1 MKIQTIER
9 FLNRED
15 VFTWIDD
22 GQLDLPDSLAD
33 EFVSQAIRE
42 SGFDFLIQ
50 ALHTQVYCEAFA
62 VDLVK
67 SLHSGNLFDIA
78 MFHEQAITCLRDY
91 ARFVLDQNVDIAI
104 SALEKFKKQYAKDAQ
119 IINLWETK
127 GTLA

>member
-1 MKIQTIER
+1 MKLQTIER

-15 VFTWIDD
+15 VFTWVHD
-22 GQLDLPDSLAD
+22 GQLDLPDNLAD
-33 EFVSQAIRE
+33 EFVGQAIRE

-50 ALHTQVYCEAFA
+50 ALHTQAYCETFA

-91 ARFVLDQNVDIAI
+91 ARFVLDQNTDIAV
-104 SALEKFKKQYAKDAQ
+104 AAYRKFQREYEIGEIQNAQ
-119 IINLWETK
+119 ILEFK
-127 GTLA
+127 PF

>member
-50 ALHTQVYCEAFA
+50 ALHTQAYCETFA

-78 MFHEQAITCLRDY
+78 MFHEQAVTCLRDY
-91 ARFVLDQNVDIAI
+91 ARFVLDQNIDIAV
-104 SALEKFKKQYAKDAQ
+104 AAYRKFQRLYEIGEIQNAQ
-119 IINLWETK
+119 ILEFK
-127 GTLA
+127 PF

>member
-1 MKIQTIER
+1 MKLQTIER

-15 VFTWIDD
+15 VFTWVYD
-22 GQLDLPDSLAD
+22 GQLDLPDNLAD
-33 EFVSQAIRE
+33 EFVGQAIRE

-50 ALHTQVYCEAFA
+50 ALHTQAYCETFA

-91 ARFVLDQNVDIAI
+91 ARFVLDQNIDIAV
-104 SALEKFKKQYAKDAQ
+104 AAYRKFQREYEIGEIQNAQ
-119 IINLWETK
+119 ILEFK
-127 GTLA
+127 PF

>member
-1 MKIQTIER
+1 MKLQTIED

-22 GQLDLPDSLAD
+22 DQLDLPDSLAD
-33 EFVSQAIRE
+33 EFVDRAIRE

-50 ALHTQVYCEAFA
+50 ALHTQAYCEAFA

-78 MFHEQAITCLRDY
+78 MFHEQAVTVLRDY
-91 ARFVLDQNVDIAI
+91 ARFVLDQNIDIGIA
-104 SALEKFKKQYAKDAQ
+104 ALRKFEKNYSRDAQ
-119 IINLWETK
+119 IINLWE
-127 GTLA
+127 GARV

>member
-1 MKIQTIER
+1 MKLQTIER

-15 VFTWIDD
+15 VFTWVHD
-22 GQLDLPDSLAD
+22 GQLDLPDNLAD
-33 EFVSQAIRE
+33 EFVGQAIRE

-50 ALHTQVYCEAFA
+50 ALHTQAYCETFA

-91 ARFVLDQNVDIAI
+91 ARFVLDQNIDIAVAAYRKFQRLYEI
-104 SALEKFKKQYAKDAQ
+104 SEIQNAQ
-119 IINLWETK
+119 ILEFK
-127 GTLA
+127 PF